1 MLWFFS
7 FLISLLFG
15 PFLLFSKILDFSKD
29 LCLVL
34 FVTATSY
41 YYLLLLVYLMLTKC
55 KNLLWKIYIKIAIP
69 ICGMLIKVNN
79 LKKPNNITK
88 EYIYIYIYTYTRIHT
103 HTYIYIYTYTYTL
116 IVIHVYVY
124 MQNKTW
130 KLKFPNS

>member
-15 PFLLFSKILDFSKD
+15 PFLLFSKVLDSSKD

-34 FVTATSY
+34 FVTAKSY

-55 KNLLWKIYIKIAIP
+55 KNLLWNIYIKIVIP

-88 EYIYIYIYTYTRIHT
+88 EYIYIYIHKYTRIHT
-103 HTYIYIYTYTYTL
+103 HIYIYIYTYTYTL
-116 IVIHVYVY
+116 IVIHAYVY